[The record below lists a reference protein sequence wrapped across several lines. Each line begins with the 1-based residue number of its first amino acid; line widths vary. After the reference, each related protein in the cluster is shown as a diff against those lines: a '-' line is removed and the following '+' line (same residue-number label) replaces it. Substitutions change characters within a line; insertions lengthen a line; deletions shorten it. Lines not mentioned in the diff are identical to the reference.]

1 MDITERG
8 RRTYAYMMGGNV
20 EEEQANLR
28 RRAPE
33 LYDALVEG
41 GFGSIIS
48 DPSLTG
54 RDREIAT
61 VAMLAAEG
69 GAEPQLAR
77 HIAAALG
84 IGVEPSELLAMCG
97 HVAGYAG
104 FPRGL
109 NALTVIERVV
119 AEAGLPSPAA
129 QRRVRLAD
137 HETLLAQ
144 RGESGPVVVLAHAL
158 GLDWRMWDTV
168 MPALAAAGRR
178 VVAYDLRGHGWAAGS
193 PSPHTMDDAARD
205 LIGVIDALGV
215 ETAHVVGLSYGGGIA
230 QQAAVAHPERFAS
243 LSLLATTD
251 HPFEAFEGRARSGEV
266 DGMAAQVVPS
276 LTRWFTPEGL
286 AVGGWGVRYA
296 RERVLRGNPVDWAA
310 SWRAFKGL
318 DVRDKL
324 GGLTVPTL
332 VLAGERDASTTPEIM
347 SALADR
353 VPGARYQVLPGTP
366 HMQTLECPELVAE
379 ALDAFLPAENR

>member
-1 MDITERG
+1 MDNFERG
-8 RRTYAYMMGGNV
+8 SRTYAYLMGADV
-20 EEEQANLR
+20 EDEQAGLR

-41 GFGSIIS
+41 GFATIVS
-48 DPSLTG
+48 DPALTG

-77 HIAAALG
+77 HVAAALRN
-84 IGVEPSELLAMCG
+84 GVEPSELLAMCA

-109 NALTVIERVV
+109 NALTVIERVLS
-119 AEAGLPSPAA
+119 EAGVPAPA
-129 QRRVRLAD
+129 TQRRVQLAD
-137 HETLLAQ
+137 HETLLGQ

-158 GLDWRMWDTV
+158 GLDWRMWDPV

-178 VVAYDLRGHGWAAGS
+178 VVAYDLRGHGRAAGS
-193 PSPHTMDDAARD
+193 PSPYTMDDAARD
-205 LIGVIDALGV
+205 LIGVIDALGA

-251 HPFEAFEGRARSGEV
+251 HPFEAFEDRARSGEV

-286 AVGGWGVRYA
+286 AIGGWGVRYA
-296 RERVLRGNPVDWAA
+296 RERVLRGDPVDWAA

-318 DVRDKL
+318 DVQDRL
-324 GGLTVPTL
+324 GTLTVPTL

-347 SALADR
+347 SALAER

-366 HMQTLECPELVAE
+366 HMQTLERPDLVAE
-379 ALDAFLPAENR
+379 ALDAFLPAEGR